1 LRFPNSLLPI
11 APATFHIN
19 QSSHPPK
26 TQLPTKPT
34 SKQLPL
40 INLNTNHHTHN
51 RHHVPRRRHRF
62 SHHPQHPSLLSGK
75 PLSEAIIG
83 FPKDV
88 GGLDCF
94 ALHTNHIA
102 NPLHPQTTRQF
113 EGKGVAGA
121 AVKGIEKA
129 GEMAQKVKE
138 ATGLGTG
145 AAKGDA
151 NDLAGQASGKAN
163 ELAGKAQG
171 KAAELEG
178 KAKGTIEETKGKSQL

>member
-1 LRFPNSLLPI
+1 MFRVAATASRTTRNARLFSQVSL
-11 APATFHIN
+11 
-19 QSSHPPK
+19 
-26 TQLPTKPT
+26 
-34 SKQLPL
+34 
-40 INLNTNHHTHN
+40 
-51 RHHVPRRRHRF
+51 PR
-62 SHHPQHPSLLSGK
+62 S
-75 PLSEAIIG
+75 IIG
-83 FPKDV
+83 SAKDIS
-88 GGLDCF
+88 GLYGF
-94 ALHTNHIA
+94 ALHTNHKA
-102 NPLHPQTTRQF
+102 DQLHPQTTRQF

-178 KAKGTIEETKGKSQL
+178 KAKGTIEESKGKSQL

>member
-1 LRFPNSLLPI
+1 
-11 APATFHIN
+11 
-19 QSSHPPK
+19 
-26 TQLPTKPT
+26 
-34 SKQLPL
+34 
-40 INLNTNHHTHN
+40 
-51 RHHVPRRRHRF
+51 
-62 SHHPQHPSLLSGK
+62 
-75 PLSEAIIG
+75 
-83 FPKDV
+83 
-88 GGLDCF
+88 
-94 ALHTNHIA
+94 LHTNHIA

-151 NDLAGQASGKAN
+151 NDLAG
-163 ELAGKAQG
+163 KAQG

-178 KAKGTIEETKGKSQL
+178 KAKGTMEETKGKSQL